1 MMGLI
6 LLFITGLFMGYL
18 LPIELGEVLKLYL
31 SLSILI
37 GLSSLLEILIETL
50 QDKMDIKR
58 WVIEFTSNLLLSTF
72 LVFLSLRLAI
82 PLYYAVIIYF
92 GSKIF
97 DILAKIRY
105 FLLQE

>member
-1 MMGLI
+1 MIGLI
-6 LLFITGLFMGYL
+6 LLFISGLFMGYL
-18 LPIELGEVLKLYL
+18 LPIEVGEVVKLYL

-37 GLSSLLEILIETL
+37 GLSTLLEILSEIL
-50 QDKMDIKR
+50 NNKMDIKK
-58 WVIEFTSNLLLSTF
+58 WAIEFTSNLLLSTF

-97 DILAKIRY
+97 DFLSKIRY
-105 FLLQE
+105 LLLEE

>member
-1 MMGLI
+1 MI
-6 LLFITGLFMGYL
+6 LLVFLIISGLFIGYF
-18 LPIELGEVLKLYL
+18 LPIEVGGVVKLYL

-37 GLSSLLEILIETL
+37 GFSSLLEILNDL
-50 QDKMDIKR
+50 LNDKKDVKK
-58 WVIEFTSNLLLSTF
+58 WLVEFTSNLLLSTF
-72 LVFLSLRLAI
+72 LVFISLRLTI

-97 DILAKIRY
+97 DIIGKIRY

>member
-1 MMGLI
+1 M
-6 LLFITGLFMGYL
+6 
-18 LPIELGEVLKLYL
+18 VKLYL

-37 GLSSLLEILIETL
+37 GFSSLLEILNDL
-50 QDKMDIKR
+50 LNDKKDVKK
-58 WVIEFTSNLLLSTF
+58 WLVEFTSNLLLSTF
-72 LVFLSLRLAI
+72 LIFLSLRLAI

-97 DILAKIRY
+97 DIIGKIRY